1 MKKLFYS
8 LLTTITLFVGNS
20 IQAQSFFASTNVAV
34 ASTNLILI
42 GPAKAYQLQILA
54 GATSPVTVKLYDNNV
69 TGNTNIAPAYIG
81 YTNYLTN
88 VTYSYISPLTGT
100 TNFQTN
106 SMIAGVSITN
116 AASTN
121 ILQAYVFYA
130 QANTLAT
137 YNINFLPVKGIVVE
151 TSTNASVTIAYRVN
165 D

>member
-1 MKKLFYS
+1 MKKFLYS
-8 LLTTITLFVGNS
+8 LLTSLTLIGGTS
-20 IQAQSFFASTNVAV
+20 LQAQSFFASTNVAV

-54 GATSPVTVKLYDNNV
+54 GATSPVTVKLYDSI
-69 TGNTNIAPAYIG
+69 TGNTNISPAFVG

-88 VTYSYISPLTGT
+88 VTYSYVSPLTGM

-121 ILQAYVFYA
+121 ILQSYVFYA

-137 YNINFLPVKGIVVE
+137 YNINFLPTKGIVVE